1 MKHLAPCRIID
12 LTSKA
17 LLSLLLCFFG
27 ASLAQD
33 FIWSPDLQVGSSL
46 PELRAQDQQGDLRS
60 FEDLKG
66 GNGMLFMLSRSFD
79 W

>member
-1 MKHLAPCRIID
+1 MRHHALCRIISP
-12 LTSKA
+12 TSKA
-17 LLSLLLCFFG
+17 LLSLLFCFFG

-46 PELRAQDQQGDLRS
+46 PELRAQDQQGNLRS

-66 GNGMLFMLSRSFD
+66 ENGMLFMLSRSFD

>member
-1 MKHLAPCRIID
+1 MKHITLCRIISP
-12 LTSKA
+12 TGKA
-17 LLSLLLCFFG
+17 LLSLLFCFFG
-27 ASLAQD
+27 ASLAQG
-33 FIWSPDLQVGSSL
+33 FIWSPELQVGSSL